1 MYDSHFID
9 SSIIYEDKP
18 VRNKEH
24 PTMKPVKLL
33 MRNIENSSKAG
44 DYVLDLFAGS
54 GSTLIACEQ
63 LGRIC
68 HTMELESKY
77 CDVVIRRYEE
87 LTGNRAILIT

>member
-18 VRNKEH
+18 VHNKEH

-68 HTMELESKY
+68 HTMELDPKY

-87 LTGNRAILIT
+87 LTGNKAVLIT